1 MISNSERGYKAALQ
15 EFWDRYGDADIIALS
30 YVRKALD
37 CPVIKTEDA
46 PDHLKYR
53 FIKATFNMGEIL
65 S

>member
-1 MISNSERGYKAALQ
+1 ML

-37 CPVIKTEDA
+37 CPVMKTENA
-46 PDHLKYR
+46 PDHLLII
-53 FIKATFNMGEIL
+53 FIKQTFNMGEML